1 MEPMDKS
8 PPEDSDTRD
17 THESTPLRIVV
28 CHNYYQQRGGE
39 DQVFEDEVALLR
51 SHGHEVIPFT
61 RRSSPVH
68 GLETISAAAGTIWNR
83 SAAKELAEIVTDEHI
98 DIVHFHNW
106 LPLISLAAPIA
117 ARAAGAAI
125 VQSIQN
131 YRFACPKGT
140 FFRDGEICES
150 CLGKQIPWPAVQH
163 GCYRDSR
170 ASSALVAAAL
180 TTHRTKGTMSNSI
193 DAYVAASR
201 FTAAKVTAAGL
212 PADRIAIKPNF
223 LAPDPGVG
231 SGSGGYAM
239 YLGRLSPEK
248 GIATLLE
255 AWRDAPGRVSL
266 QIAGTGP
273 LQEIVE
279 QAAAENENIEYLGF
293 ASDSVVDQSI
303 KDAAVLVLPSVNYEG
318 FPKTIVEAFARGT
331 PVVASRLGAM
341 EEAIDDGVTGYHFNA
356 GDSSDLARVVTK
368 LAEEPISMQSMRV
381 AARQA
386 YLDHFTADKN
396 YAIMMDVYSFARQNR
411 RTTEEG
417 ES

>member
-1 MEPMDKS
+1 MDTQT
-8 PPEDSDTRD
+8 PENSDTTD
-17 THESTPLRIVV
+17 TEESMPLRIVV

-39 DQVFEDEVALLR
+39 DQVFEDEVALLS

-61 RRSSPVH
+61 RRSGPVH

-83 SAAKELAEIVTDEHI
+83 SAANELAEIVTNEHI

-117 ARAAGAAI
+117 ARGAGAAT

-170 ASSALVAAAL
+170 ASSALVATAL
-180 TTHRTKGTMSNSI
+180 TTHRMKGTMSGSI

-201 FTAAKVTAAGL
+201 FTAEKVVVAGL
-212 PADRIAIKPNF
+212 PADRIKIKPNF
-223 LAPDPGVG
+223 LAPDPGIG
-231 SGSGGYAM
+231 SGSGGFAM

-248 GIATLLE
+248 GIATLLKG
-255 AWRDAPGRVSL
+255 WREVPGGFPL
-266 QIAGTGP
+266 KIAGTGP
-273 LQEIVE
+273 LQGIVE
-279 QAAAENENIEYLGF
+279 QAATDNPAIEYLGY
-293 ASDSVVDQSI
+293 ASDSVVDESI
-303 KDAAVLVLPSVNYEG
+303 RDAAFLVLPSVNYEG

-331 PVVASRLGAM
+331 PVVTSRLGAM
-341 EEAIDDGVTGYHFNA
+341 EEAIADGVTGYHFNA
-356 GDSSDLARVVTK
+356 GDASDLAHVVAK
-368 LAEEPISMQSMRV
+368 LSAEPKSLELMRT

-386 YLDHFTADKN
+386 YLDHFTADRN

-411 RTTEEG
+411 RMSEKRDR
-417 ES
+417 